1 MQQPGE
7 WTLQEFRQDD
17 RHPMFR
23 RRRIDATEK

>member
-7 WTLQEFRQDD
+7 RALQEFRQDD

-23 RRRIDATEK
+23 RIDATEN